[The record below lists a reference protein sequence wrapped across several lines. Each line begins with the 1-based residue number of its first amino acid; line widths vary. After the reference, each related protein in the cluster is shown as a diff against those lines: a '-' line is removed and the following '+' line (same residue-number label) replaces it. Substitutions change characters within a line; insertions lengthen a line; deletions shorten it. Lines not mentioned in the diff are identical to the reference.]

1 MSKKAQTTVVLR
13 EKELFLVSRAGTAS
27 WQIHYKVQ
35 SLNKWLRKSTGTHLS
50 KDVNLYMMKA

>member
-35 SLNKWLRKSTGTHLS
+35 SLNKWLRKSTGTT
-50 KDVNLYMMKA
+50 DGN